1 MLTID
6 RLGLAA
12 ELDRLVTLLPRL
24 TPRGGLSMVAAST
37 LADLERRGPRHIT
50 ELAATQGVT
59 QPAMTGLV
67 SRLAA
72 GGLVVRAPD
81 PADRRGV
88 LVTVTADGR
97 AVLTERRRARAAALA
112 DLLDDLDADDHA
124 ALTAALPAITRLVSK
139 GHLA

>member
-6 RLGLAA
+6 RLELAA

-24 TPRGGLSMVAAST
+24 TPRGDLSMVAAGT
-37 LADLERRGPRHIT
+37 LADLERQGARRIT
-50 ELAATQGVT
+50 ELAKTQGVT

-72 GGLVVRAPD
+72 GGLVERAPD
-81 PADRRGV
+81 PDDRRSV

-97 AVLTERRRARAAALA
+97 AVLATRRRARAAALA
-112 DLLDDLDADDHA
+112 DLLDDLDADDRAHLA
-124 ALTAALPAITRLVSK
+124 AALPAITRLVSK
-139 GHLA
+139 GPRA